1 MESIVDKLNPLLA
14 KLKQLNKHQQ
24 QQPTRQL
31 QLSLALTN
39 FQDIYN
45 HPLNTIQLRLSESL
59 SCKLKDEYRLIMWL
73 IYLNILPFNNPS
85 SWKNIIDEYRADYF
99 INKKQYITVQIDS
112 FIKTTQTKGSDEYEQ
127 LKTAIPSSQDAEVLA
142 LIKLDIDRTYQ
153 EIELFQ
159 QQHIKTILISVLYV
173 YYKLHSE
180 RYNYVQGMNELCGM
194 MYMVFHPIHKL
205 SMTFPKDNISFLF
218 FLIHSN
224 DCVIEAD
231 VYTAFRSVMNKDM
244 NVLYTYN
251 NREYRNTP
259 LSMKT
264 PQDKAIVS
272 LEEIINSNESPLKK
286 RVYTLYYH
294 ELMKVNNKIARN
306 VVSKCEPDYFMLRWL
321 LCMFTREFTVEKCLM
336 IWDAILCYEFIEFH
350 YESKRMKVISNE
362 IINNNHLTL
371 ANCVCLSMII
381 NEKKKLLNTKD
392 ADEILNILMH
402 YNENANIEDIVYK
415 ALTISEELNANLL
428 KEMKIKFK

>member
-1 MESIVDKLNPLLA
+1 
-14 KLKQLNKHQQ
+14 
-24 QQPTRQL
+24 
-31 QLSLALTN
+31 
-39 FQDIYN
+39 
-45 HPLNTIQLRLSESL
+45 
-59 SCKLKDEYRLIMWL
+59 
-73 IYLNILPFNNPS
+73 
-85 SWKNIIDEYRADYF
+85 
-99 INKKQYITVQIDS
+99 
-112 FIKTTQTKGSDEYEQ
+112 
-127 LKTAIPSSQDAEVLA
+127 
-142 LIKLDIDRTYQ
+142 
-153 EIELFQ
+153 
-159 QQHIKTILISVLYV
+159 
-173 YYKLHSE
+173 
-180 RYNYVQGMNELCGM
+180 
-194 MYMVFHPIHKL
+194 
-205 SMTFPKDNISFLF
+205 
-218 FLIHSN
+218 
-224 DCVIEAD
+224 
-231 VYTAFRSVMNKDM
+231 
-244 NVLYTYN
+244 
-251 NREYRNTP
+251 
-259 LSMKT
+259 MKT

-362 IINNNHLTL
+362 IVNNNHLTL